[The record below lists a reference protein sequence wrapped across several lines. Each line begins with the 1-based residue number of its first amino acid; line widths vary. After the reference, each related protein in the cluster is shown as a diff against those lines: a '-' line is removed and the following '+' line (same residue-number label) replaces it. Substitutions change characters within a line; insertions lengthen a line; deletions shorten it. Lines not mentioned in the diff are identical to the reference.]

1 MSPTVLVARAPVWV
15 EMVETGT
22 LTTLPYCSVDLTVAS
37 YWLAIKAFS
46 TGAWPGVNQ
55 AAGRSA
61 TVLREL
67 LAIASPYQVLRVA
80 NWSAGM
86 LNFGM

>member
-1 MSPTVLVARAPVWV
+1 MSALFWV
-15 EMVETGT
+15 EMAENGK
-22 LTTLPYCSVDLTVAS
+22 LTTLPYCSVDLTLAS
-37 YWLAIKAFS
+37 YWLANKALL

-61 TVLREL
+61 TVLRVL
-67 LAIASPYQVLRVA
+67 SAVASPYQVLRVE
-80 NWSAGM
+80 NWAAGM

>member
-1 MSPTVLVARAPVWV
+1 MVARAPVWV
-15 EMVETGT
+15 EMVENGT

-37 YWLAIKAFS
+37 YWLEIKALL

-61 TVLREL
+61 TVLR
-67 LAIASPYQVLRVA
+67 AISDVASPYQVLRVA